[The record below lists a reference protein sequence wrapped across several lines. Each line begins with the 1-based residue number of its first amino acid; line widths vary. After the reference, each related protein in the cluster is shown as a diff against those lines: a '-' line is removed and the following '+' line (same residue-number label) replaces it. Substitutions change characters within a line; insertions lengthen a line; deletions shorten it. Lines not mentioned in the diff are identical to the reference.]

1 MARIMA
7 IDYGKKRCG
16 IAVTDPLQL
25 IASGLTTVDSK
36 ELIWFLKQ
44 YVQKEPVALLVVGY
58 PLNLD
63 DSPTD
68 ATAAVEKFIRNF
80 SKVFPDIPVETA
92 DERYTS
98 AMAMEAMI
106 AMGMKKQQRREKG
119 MIDEI
124 SATILLQ
131 EYLQSRS

>member
-1 MARIMA
+1 MARIIA

-16 IAVTDPLQL
+16 IAVTDPLQI

-36 ELIWFLKQ
+36 ELVWFLKQ
-44 YVQKEPVALLVVGY
+44 YTQKEAVEKLVVGY

-68 ATAAVEKFIRNF
+68 ATAAVEKFVRNF
-80 SKVFPDIPVETA
+80 TKVFPNIPVEMV

-106 AMGMKKQQRREKG
+106 AMGMKRQQRREKG

-124 SATILLQ
+124 SATIILQ